1 MKIYEEEVEKEEEE
15 EEEIVVVVL
24 SFIEVPQ
31 SCSPKKKKIHNNF

>member
-31 SCSPKKKKIHNNF
+31 SCSPKKKKNSQ